1 MEKLND
7 MPYIPD
13 LKGMGFTA
21 PPDKQQAT
29 NDSIPFVACCVFIYA
44 HTIMPT

>member
-21 PPDKQQAT
+21 PTDNVLEHAT
-29 NDSIPFVACCVFIYA
+29 AYGSQSTMHVPNQIKS
-44 HTIMPT
+44 